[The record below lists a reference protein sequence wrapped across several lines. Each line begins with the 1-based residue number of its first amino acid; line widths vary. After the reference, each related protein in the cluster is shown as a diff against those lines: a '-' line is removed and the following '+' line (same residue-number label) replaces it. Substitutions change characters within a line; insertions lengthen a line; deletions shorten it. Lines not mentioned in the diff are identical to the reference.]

1 MTNNNILTPNSEY
14 WKDNAIETFKGNS
27 DLFIDFLQ
35 ERDRHSAWIETQ
47 ITDVQFDAMFAEP
60 MYIADDAK
68 KYSIPAEIVQEAA
81 NNSKLYGVVRGKHI
95 PVGLAATESLIG
107 YSKLIREGYSW
118 MRRVNPVNLAKAIN
132 NGIDTIRYD
141 DRRSTKCL
149 VKVGDEMIRS
159 VVSARY
165 APMPSGD
172 LFNYI
177 NMDYL
182 PENWEK
188 AQFMSGYWT
197 HERVRG
203 MWSLA
208 EYRDTF
214 MKTIGMNE
222 LLAGFFPALSVE
234 NSDTTASSIKMRP
247 MFIRDD
253 GYEFPLLNKTRTMHI
268 GAETIHERLES
279 DLRMVFA
286 NFKDSENMLFELAA
300 TPITYGY
307 NTLTHCLKQSKVN
320 MPVEQAREAAQVFF
334 TDKGNG
340 PCTAMDVYMAVC
352 DAYNYVVRDYP
363 EDKLKITRA
372 CDAAVSA
379 MQSPWQLLDK
389 DTPANL

>member
-27 DLFIDFLQ
+27 DLFVDFLQ

-47 ITDVQFDAMFAEP
+47 ITDVQFEAMFAEP

-188 AQFMSGYWT
+188 
-197 HERVRG
+197 
-203 MWSLA
+203 
-208 EYRDTF
+208 
-214 MKTIGMNE
+214 
-222 LLAGFFPALSVE
+222 GFHIVLQRFG
-234 NSDTTASSIKMRP
+234 IY
-247 MFIRDD
+247 MF
-253 GYEFPLLNKTRTMHI
+253 
-268 GAETIHERLES
+268 
-279 DLRMVFA
+279 
-286 NFKDSENMLFELAA
+286 
-300 TPITYGY
+300 
-307 NTLTHCLKQSKVN
+307 KQ
-320 MPVEQAREAAQVFF
+320 E
-334 TDKGNG
+334 GG
-340 PCTAMDVYMAVC
+340 
-352 DAYNYVVRDYP
+352 
-363 EDKLKITRA
+363 I
-372 CDAAVSA
+372 
-379 MQSPWQLLDK
+379 
-389 DTPANL
+389 

>member
-1 MTNNNILTPNSEY
+1 
-14 WKDNAIETFKGNS
+14 
-27 DLFIDFLQ
+27 
-35 ERDRHSAWIETQ
+35 
-47 ITDVQFDAMFAEP
+47 

>member
-1 MTNNNILTPNSEY
+1 
-14 WKDNAIETFKGNS
+14 
-27 DLFIDFLQ
+27 
-35 ERDRHSAWIETQ
+35 
-47 ITDVQFDAMFAEP
+47 
-60 MYIADDAK
+60 
-68 KYSIPAEIVQEAA
+68 
-81 NNSKLYGVVRGKHI
+81 
-95 PVGLAATESLIG
+95 
-107 YSKLIREGYSW
+107 
-118 MRRVNPVNLAKAIN
+118 
-132 NGIDTIRYD
+132 
-141 DRRSTKCL
+141 
-149 VKVGDEMIRS
+149 
-159 VVSARY
+159 
-165 APMPSGD
+165 
-172 LFNYI
+172 
-177 NMDYL
+177 
-182 PENWEK
+182 
-188 AQFMSGYWT
+188 
-197 HERVRG
+197 
-203 MWSLA
+203 
-208 EYRDTF
+208 
-214 MKTIGMNE
+214 MKTIGLNG
-222 LLAGFFPALSVE
+222 LLADFFPALSVE